1 MDKQSRLEREGYIE
15 DATYRLLEE
24 KGYAATSMLSIAKAA
39 GASNETLYRWY
50 GDKAGL
56 ITALVARNAAA
67 TREILEKSVQ
77 ENSDPLKTLEYIAP
91 LLLSMLLGRR
101 AVCLN
106 RAAASDISGQVG
118 AALAAARRDAVM
130 PLIRQVMQRGLDS
143 GNLVAPAAVEA
154 AEVFIGLL
162 AGDLQVRRVNRSLKF
177 PGTSEIADRSRR
189 AIEIFGRLY
198 LPAKAAA
205 DMG

>member
-1 MDKQSRLEREGYIE
+1 
-15 DATYRLLEE
+15 
-24 KGYAATSMLSIAKAA
+24 MLSIAKAA

-56 ITALVARNAAA
+56 ITALVTRNAAA
-67 TREILEKSVQ
+67 TREILEKAVQ

-91 LLLSMLLGRR
+91 VLLSMLLGKR

-106 RAAASDISGQVG
+106 RAAASDIGGQVG
-118 AALAAARRDAVM
+118 AALAGAGRDAVM

-143 GNLVAPAAVEA
+143 GNLVAPTAVEA

-162 AGDLQVRRVNRSLKF
+162 AGDLQVRRVNRSLKI

-205 DMG
+205 EIG